1 MKHEWRKKE
10 KDIYLPKQAPTELKI
25 PKQKFYTIT
34 GKGNP
39 NDEQFGEHIAVLY
52 AMSYG
57 IRMMPKNGFTPD
69 GYMEYTVYPLEGI
82 WTLDKE
88 DVRSDGSF
96 NKDDLIYKI
105 MIRQPDF
112 VTEELALMNKEQ
124 VNKKK
129 PHSENER
136 VQFEELEDG
145 HCVQMLHLG
154 SYDDE
159 PATFEQMKQ
168 YCEENGL
175 TRRTLAHKEIYL
187 TNARKTEKEKM
198 KTVLRYFVK

>member
-10 KDIYLPKQAPTELKI
+10 KELYLPKQKPMELTV

-39 NDEQFGEHIAVLY
+39 NSELFGEHIAALY

-88 DVRSDGSF
+88 DVQEDGSF
-96 NKDDLIYKI
+96 SKDDLIYKI

-112 VTEELALMNKEQ
+112 VTADLALLNKEQ
-124 VNKKK
+124 VSKKK
-129 PHSENER
+129 PNQENEH

-145 HCVQMLHLG
+145 HSVQMLHLG

-159 PATFEQMKQ
+159 PASFKQMDQ
-168 YCEENGL
+168 YCKENGL
-175 TRRTLAHKEIYL
+175 VRRTLAHKEIYL
-187 TNARKTEKEKM
+187 TDARKTETEKM
-198 KTVLRYFVK
+198 KTVLRYFVE

>member
-10 KDIYLPKQAPTELKI
+10 KALYLPKQEPSELVV
-25 PKQKFYTIT
+25 PKQKFYTIS

-39 NDEQFGEHIAVLY
+39 NDEAFGEHIAVLY

-57 IRMMPKNGFTPD
+57 IRMMPKNGLTPE

-88 DVRSDGSF
+88 DVRGDGSF
-96 NKDDLIYKI
+96 SKDDLIYKI
-105 MIRQPDF
+105 MIRQPEF

-124 VNKKK
+124 VSKKK
-129 PHSENER
+129 PHPQNVN

-145 HCVQMLHLG
+145 QCVQMLHLG

-159 PATFEQMKQ
+159 PASFEQMDQFCK
-168 YCEENGL
+168 EKGL

-187 TNARKTEKEKM
+187 TDARKTEKEKM
-198 KTVLRYFVK
+198 KTVLRYFVE